1 MKPTKFLELFAVF
14 GIAAMT
20 FAGCETYDDSEL
32 TGRVDDLENRVQAL
46 EERIEEFQ
54 NSVDEFTELINQFKN
69 DVRITDFA
77 ETSDGYL
84 INFSDGSQMHIKHGE
99 LPELSVVFNSELQ
112 EYVWTANGE
121 VIVDDDGNPIP
132 AYIAPQFEVRDGKL
146 GYTLGNEWHEV
157 TNGETVGL
165 IADVV
170 ETDDG
175 VNFILSSGSI
185 ITIPKVGF
193 RLNIDYFE
201 YGAEP
206 GKTVVINYNLVDGDD
221 NAEVLVYPDEGFT
234 VVNRGYSLEVTLPA
248 DEETAYSSKVLV
260 MAVKQQTI

>member
-1 MKPTKFLELFAVF
+1 MKANIKKLLTVLGVSITLF
-14 GIAAMT
+14 T
-20 FAGCETYDDSEL
+20 GCETYDDSEL

-132 AYIAPQFEVRDGKL
+132 AYIAPQFELMERQS
-146 GYTLGNEWHEV
+146 
-157 TNGETVGL
+157 GL
-165 IADVV
+165 
-170 ETDDG
+170 
-175 VNFILSSGSI
+175 
-185 ITIPKVGF
+185 F
-193 RLNIDYFE
+193 R
-201 YGAEP
+201 
-206 GKTVVINYNLVDGDD
+206 
-221 NAEVLVYPDEGFT
+221 
-234 VVNRGYSLEVTLPA
+234 
-248 DEETAYSSKVLV
+248 
-260 MAVKQQTI
+260 M